1 MRYETRNIYSITL
14 GNVHD
19 ESGNVIYNGET
30 HEPPF
35 NPLSTELTVRPVGV
49 TGTTLRTVNS
59 NNTITEGSIT
69 ESVSVEYPYETA
81 SLMVYDRDAETLATS
96 CLHSAELLPQ
106 NTQRLSSLSFDASTG
121 EVSVYDSS
129 ETKLSDS
136 YVLPVAALLRQSE
149 IIRIMSALALNATTY

>member
-1 MRYETRNIYSITL
+1 MRYETRDIYSITL

-30 HEPPF
+30 YEPTF
-35 NPLSTELTVRPVGV
+35 NPLSTELMAHPVGV
-49 TGTTLRTVNS
+49 TGTTLRTANID
-59 NNTITEGSIT
+59 NTITE
-69 ESVSVEYPYETA
+69 ESTSGLVNVEYTGETA
-81 SLMVYDRDAETLATS
+81 SLMVYDRYAETLATS
-96 CLHSAELLPQ
+96 CLHSAEILPQ

-121 EVSVYDSS
+121 EISVYDSS

-136 YVLPVAALLRQSE
+136 FVLPVAALLRQSE